1 MRVCPVCHARAF
13 DDAEVCYGCMHR
25 FSGKEPAAA
34 LMPGGAHKGGAVGP
48 LPQEA
53 QMRAQAASSGANA
66 ASWADARQA
75 ALPKGRSAEQL
86 PRPVPT
92 GDVFEQLV
100 GVHDADRQT
109 YRDHDPQI
117 AEPPARHVVPAGH
130 QQLHEPLD
138 GEQREAHDEENPHRV
153 VLGGAYQPQG
163 VSRGEGLDD
172 DRNDEQDFD
181 QHRPDYLLYCKYT
194 IISALRQALRA
205 DGNPSDPPARAPPR
219 RNRATRPI
227 RRCPAP
233 PAPR

>member
-1 MRVCPVCHARAF
+1 MRREVVRYLAQRTDRLVDHIGRIVDDLALVRRALLARKHRERHPGRRQQRAESVVQLLREARPGLLLGAEHGREDAF
-13 DDAEVCYGCMHR
+13 V
-25 FSGKEPAAA
+25 
-34 LMPGGAHKGGAVGP
+34 
-48 LPQEA
+48 
-53 QMRAQAASSGANA
+53 
-66 ASWADARQA
+66 
-75 ALPKGRSAEQL
+75 EQL
-86 PRPVPT
+86 PLPVQT
-92 GDVFEQLV
+92 VDVFEQLV
-100 GVHDADRQT
+100 GIHDADRQT

-138 GEQREAHDEENPHRV
+138 GEQRKAHDEENPHRV

-205 DGNPSDPPARAPPR
+205 DGNPSGPPARAPPR

-233 PAPR
+233 PALR